1 MAIWRTHKCNG
12 CEYSFVGSGKPD
24 ALMMGPTIPVVC
36 SKCNEIYDRIIESP
50 IDKKLNYSVK
60 SVVVKSILN
69 GITRRRNAHIVK
81 MALLKRVKVVR
92 WLWLIDFKATKS
104 IIYSIDGFSF

>member
-1 MAIWRTHKCNG
+1 MASWRTHKCNG

-50 IDKKLNYSVK
+50 IDKKLNYSCEECGSK
-60 SVVVKSILN
+60 KYTEWDYKKKKCPHCKN
-69 GITRRRNAHIVK
+69 GIIEESKGGQQV
-81 MALLKRVKVVR
+81 MA
-92 WLWLIDFKATKS
+92 D
-104 IIYSIDGFSF
+104 